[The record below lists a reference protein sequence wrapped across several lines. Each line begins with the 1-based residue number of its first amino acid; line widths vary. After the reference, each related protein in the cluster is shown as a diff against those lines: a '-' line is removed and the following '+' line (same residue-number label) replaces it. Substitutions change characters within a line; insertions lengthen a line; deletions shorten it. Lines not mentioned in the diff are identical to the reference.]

1 MTDRLE
7 QIKTRGYFVG
17 GARSE
22 RTQQLMEDFEWL
34 LKDNERMQSIVEQ
47 HYLCV
52 QSLEDESDEQH
63 ATIATLRGELMR
75 DAAASLL
82 TIKHKDAT
90 IATLW
95 DSIQPLRLEVDE
107 LRAALDAT
115 TADRMYEQERT
126 IAKLREA
133 MEEIKPILKAAHF
146 AHCYYIV
153 EKALAATEPRK

>member
-7 QIKTRGYFVG
+7 QIKTRGYFVA

-34 LKDNERMQSIVEQ
+34 LKDNER
-47 HYLCV
+47 
-52 QSLEDESDEQH
+52 
-63 ATIATLRGELMR
+63 LRGELMR

-95 DSIQPLRLEVDE
+95 DSIHPIRLEVDE

-133 MEEIKPILKAAHF
+133 VEEIKPILKAAHF

>member
-1 MTDRLE
+1 LL
-7 QIKTRGYFVG
+7 G

-34 LKDNERMQSIVEQ
+34 LKDNVR
-47 HYLCV
+47 
-52 QSLEDESDEQH
+52 
-63 ATIATLRGELMR
+63 LRGELMR

-82 TIKHKDAT
+82 TIKNKDAT

-95 DSIQPLRLEVDE
+95 DSIQPLRDESSE
-107 LRAALDAT
+107 LRAALSVA
-115 TADRMYEQERT
+115 TADRVYEQERT
-126 IAKLREA
+126 IASLREA
-133 MEEIKPILKAAHF
+133 LEEIKPILKAAHF

>member
-34 LKDNERMQSIVEQ
+34 LKDNER
-47 HYLCV
+47 
-52 QSLEDESDEQH
+52 
-63 ATIATLRGELMR
+63 LRDELMR

-82 TIKHKDAT
+82 TIKHKDVT

-126 IAKLREA
+126 IATLREA
-133 MEEIKPILKAAHF
+133 LAEIKPILKAAHF